1 MNEFILIIILFIT
14 MFTTYLLYKIYE
26 KRGLFFA
33 IVFQNIISFILSFKI
48 VTILKLN
55 INLGIVSILSVLTI
69 MYLFM
74 IKYGKK
80 EINELIKISLYTN
93 VLIAIFLTMINYFI
107 PTLTETISINIKD
120 TFISNY
126 KILIAYPIVMLIS
139 QIIVTKLYLFVNKLQ
154 SSKIICI
161 ALTHII
167 TALLYTII
175 FYVVGYIKVLSIKEA
190 VYIGISTYIIGLII
204 MGINIV
210 FINVL
215 IKDKKVTK

>member
-107 PTLTETISINIKD
+107 RTLT
-120 TFISNY
+120 
-126 KILIAYPIVMLIS
+126 
-139 QIIVTKLYLFVNKLQ
+139 
-154 SSKIICI
+154 
-161 ALTHII
+161 
-167 TALLYTII
+167 
-175 FYVVGYIKVLSIKEA
+175 
-190 VYIGISTYIIGLII
+190 
-204 MGINIV
+204 
-210 FINVL
+210 
-215 IKDKKVTK
+215 

>member
-120 TFISNY
+120 TNQ
-126 KILIAYPIVMLIS
+126 KD
-139 QIIVTKLYLFVNKLQ
+139 T
-154 SSKIICI
+154 
-161 ALTHII
+161 T
-167 TALLYTII
+167 TALLSPT
-175 FYVVGYIKVLSIKEA
+175 
-190 VYIGISTYIIGLII
+190 
-204 MGINIV
+204 
-210 FINVL
+210 
-215 IKDKKVTK
+215 